1 MVRPLLRCPGSAVS
15 DFIREVDEDLR
26 RENLEKL
33 WRRYG
38 VFAVAAAVIV
48 IIGVAGYVGW
58 QRYAAGQRADR
69 ARQFQ
74 AALALATKPDV
85 VAATQTLQAI
95 ATPPPAV
102 TEASQALQALA
113 KDDDGYGVL
122 AQLHDAAL
130 KARTGDAA
138 GAISIYQKL
147 AADSR
152 VDEPFR
158 DLAVILLAL
167 QTVDSATPAE
177 LIQRLQPLTAADNP
191 WHYSALELSAML
203 ARRAGD
209 TEKAKQILTGLAADL
224 DAPQA
229 LRARAAETLAALKG

>member
-1 MVRPLLRCPGSAVS
+1 MS

-38 VFAVAAAVIV
+38 SYAVAAAVV
-48 IIGVAGYVGW
+48 IILGVAGYVGW
-58 QRYAAGQRADR
+58 QRYAAGQRAER
-69 ARQFQ
+69 AQQFQ
-74 AALALATKPDV
+74 AALALATRPDV

-102 TEASQALQALA
+102 IEASQALQALA
-113 KDDDGYGVL
+113 KDDDGYGIL

-130 KARTGDAA
+130 KARTGDPA
-138 GAISIYQKL
+138 GAIAIYQKL
-147 AADSR
+147 AADSA
-152 VDEPFR
+152 VDKPFR

-177 LIQRLQPLTAADNP
+177 LLQRLQPLTAVDNP

>member
-1 MVRPLLRCPGSAVS
+1 VS

-38 VFAVAAAVIV
+38 VFAVAAAVVI

-113 KDDDGYGVL
+113 KNDDGYGIL

-138 GAISIYQKL
+138 GAIAVYQKL
-147 AADSR
+147 AADSG
-152 VDEPFR
+152 VDKPFR
-158 DLAVILLAL
+158 DLATILLAL

-177 LIQRLQPLTAADNP
+177 LTQRLQPLTAADNP

>member
-1 MVRPLLRCPGSAVS
+1 VS

-38 VFAVAAAVIV
+38 SYAVAAAVV
-48 IIGVAGYVGW
+48 IILGVAGYVGW
-58 QRYAAGQRADR
+58 QRYAAGQRAER
-69 ARQFQ
+69 AQQFQ
-74 AALALATKPDV
+74 AALALATRPDV

-102 TEASQALQALA
+102 IEASQALQALA
-113 KDDDGYGVL
+113 KDDDGYGIL

-130 KARTGDAA
+130 KARTGDPA
-138 GAISIYQKL
+138 GAIAIYQKL
-147 AADSR
+147 AADSA
-152 VDEPFR
+152 VDKPFR

-177 LIQRLQPLTAADNP
+177 LLQRLQPLTAVDNP

>member
-1 MVRPLLRCPGSAVS
+1 MVRPLLRYPGSAVS

-33 WRRYG
+33 WRKYG
-38 VFAVAAAVIV
+38 FFAIAAAVIV
-48 IIGVAGYVGW
+48 ILGVAGFVGW
-58 QRYAAGQRADR
+58 QRYTASHRGERSH
-69 ARQFQ
+69 QFQ
-74 AALALATKPDV
+74 AALELAAKPDV
-85 VAATQTLQAI
+85 VAAAQTLQAI

-102 TEASQALQALA
+102 TEASQALEAVA
-113 KDDDGYGVL
+113 RDDDGYGIL

-130 KARTGDAA
+130 KGRTGDPA
-138 GAISIYQKL
+138 GAIAIYQKL

-152 VDEPFR
+152 VDQPFR

-177 LIQRLQPLTAADNP
+177 LTQRLQPLTAAGNP
-191 WHYSALELSAML
+191 WHYSALELTAIL
-203 ARRAGD
+203 AKRAGD
-209 TEKAKQILTGLAADL
+209 TEKAKQILTDLAADL
-224 DAPQA
+224 NAPRA